1 LTAPWSGA
9 LAATTYNAQSAF
21 RISTSRAGAL
31 PRDPLDALIISQVRT
46 LGKGTTGAGANTVG
60 PGGGLYTS
68 QTQTGLDNNGYGTIA
83 SGTKPTDTDNDGMPD
98 FWEKANGSN
107 PATDDAMQQAPDGYA
122 LIEHYLNWLAE
133 PHATTTSATAVD
145 IDLSSY
151 ALGFSDVTPV
161 FTVTK
166 PGCGSVQLSSDGHTA
181 HYTPA
186 AGFSGLASFDFTVT
200 GSDSSTFTAHLV
212 VAVQP

>member
-1 LTAPWSGA
+1 M
-9 LAATTYNAQSAF
+9 
-21 RISTSRAGAL
+21 
-31 PRDPLDALIISQVRT
+31 DALIISQVRT

-60 PGGGLYTS
+60 PDGGLYTS
-68 QTQTGLDNNGYGTIA
+68 QTQTGLSNNGYGTIA
-83 SGTKPTDTDNDGMPD
+83 SGTKPADTDNDGMPD

-107 PATDDAMQQAPDGYA
+107 PAADDAMQKAPDGYA

-133 PHATTTSATAVD
+133 PHATSTGSAAVD

-166 PGCGSVQLSSDGHTA
+166 PGCGSVQLNSDGHTA

-186 AGFSGLASFDFTVT
+186 AGFVGLASFDFTVT
-200 GSDSSTFTAHLV
+200 GSDSSTSTAHVV
-212 VAVQP
+212 VAVTP